1 MDYKDI
7 NKFLTDIGFIYIPSS
22 EPINLWHNMRI
33 SLYMSL
39 LNVNKKFAYSIRK
52 FILPIKTK
60 YFRSDGS
67 FYYQYLENNDIKGR
81 VLMEIIFKKFDDTNY
96 KLDIFSDKP
105 RDITDRNIYGR
116 ISHLKHELRQ
126 YQLLKNKIRDLEL
139 KHILNEM
146 ENI

>member
-1 MDYKDI
+1 MDFIDI
-7 NKFLTDIGFIYIPSS
+7 NKLLTDIGFTYIPSS

-39 LNVNKKFAYSIRK
+39 YDINKKLAYSVRR
-52 FILPIKTK
+52 FLLPIKTK

-67 FYYQYLENNDIKGR
+67 FYYQYLENNDIKDK
-81 VLMEIIFKKFDDTNY
+81 VLMEIIFRKLDHINY

-105 RDITDRNIYGR
+105 RDITDRNIYGS
-116 ISHLKHELRQ
+116 ISQLKHELKQ
-126 YQLLKNKIRDLEL
+126 YQLLKNKIRNLEL
-139 KHILNEM
+139 KEILKEI

>member
-7 NKFLTDIGFIYIPSS
+7 NKFLTDIGFRYIPSS

-39 LNVNKKFAYSIRK
+39 LNINKKFAYSIRK
-52 FILPIKTK
+52 FLLPIKTK
-60 YFRSDGS
+60 YYRSDGT
-67 FYYQYLENNDIKGR
+67 FYYQLRINDIKDI

-105 RDITDRNIYGR
+105 RDITDRNIYGS
-116 ISHLKHELRQ
+116 ISQLKHELRQ

-139 KHILNEM
+139 KDILNEI